1 VRRWQTFDQMTNHWT
16 HVVMTV
22 TRHAV
27 SVFVD
32 GTRVAD
38 SDFGFPTGQ
47 A

>member
-1 VRRWQTFDQMTNHWT
+1 
-16 HVVMTV
+16 MTV